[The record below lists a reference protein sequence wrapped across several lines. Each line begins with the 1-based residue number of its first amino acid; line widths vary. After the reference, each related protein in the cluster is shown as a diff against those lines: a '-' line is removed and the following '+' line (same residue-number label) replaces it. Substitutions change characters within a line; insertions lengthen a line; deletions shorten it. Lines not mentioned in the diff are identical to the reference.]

1 MMREKKAIS
10 SIVATMLLILI
21 TIILASIVFLWM
33 RGITE
38 EAITKFDGTNI
49 KLICEEVQFDANYYN
64 ETLYILNTG
73 NIPIYKIKV
82 QSFGTGTYNT
92 ETLAGTWPEVGL
104 RQGETFSD
112 TIVTSNINKIILIP
126 VLIGHSKKGDVA
138 YTCEDRFGHELLI

>member
-1 MMREKKAIS
+1 MIMEKRGLS

-49 KLICEEVQFDANYYN
+49 KLICEEVQFDASYGNG
-64 ETLYILNTG
+64 TLYIMNTG
-73 NIPIYKIKV
+73 NIPIYKMKV
-82 QSFGTGTYNT
+82 QSFGEGTHNT
-92 ETLAGTWPEVGL
+92 ETIVGSWPSTGL
-104 RQGETFSD
+104 NQGGTFSD
-112 TIVTSNINKIILIP
+112 TIITSNINKIILIP

-138 YTCEDRFGHELLI
+138 YTCEERFGHELLI